1 MICYAPNVTGP
12 STPRTTSYFTTSVKP
27 KIPPG
32 KPILDN
38 VTHLIVVNRSKIYTP
53 CDPVTV
59 KVGQLVEIQVS
70 FCVVPVSKG
79 KYVRL
84 NKLRAIC
91 ILSTQVQEVGHVL
104 SKHLHI

>member
-1 MICYAPNVTGP
+1 MSC
-12 STPRTTSYFTTSVKP
+12 FTTNVQRKTRL
-27 KIPPG
+27 G
-32 KPILDN
+32 KWLQGSI
-38 VTHLIVVNRSKIYTP
+38 THLINASRSKIYTP

-79 KYVRL
+79 KYVML

-91 ILSTQVQEVGHVL
+91 ILSTQVQEVGDT
-104 SKHLHI
+104 